1 MFSLERK
8 HERKKDRRLLRT
20 LTVCTIV
27 LTIWSF
33 AAAGAFAYT
42 TDSYDI
48 DVVVNEDNSYV
59 ISETIN
65 VDYDTPRHGIYR

>member
-1 MFSLERK
+1 MMR
-8 HERKKDRRLLRT
+8 HEEKKKTRMLHAAAVCALA
-20 LTVCTIV
+20 LTM
-27 LTIWSF
+27 WSF

-59 ISETIN
+59 IAETIN